1 MWKNEGWGYQSFQNF
16 DDLNARYEELC
27 RILRE
32 RMEDPGVSAGVYTQ
46 LTDIEVENNGL
57 MTYDREVCKV
67 DPKGSS
73 LALQGYSAPVKV
85 AEADLFI
92 GEGSAEI
99 KCGREDAQIRY
110 TLDGSD
116 PSKSST
122 LYQGPIKV
130 KEATTV
136 KARAFWANGFES
148 RVLEFR
154 LTPTTAAP
162 AVKLPEKA
170 EAGLLVSYFED
181 SGLSREKL
189 PDFSTLKPARV
200 AVAKEIS
207 IKPAEPRKENYALR
221 FEGYLTV
228 PATGV
233 YVFYLSA
240 DDRAKLTIDGKDVI
254 AVDYTQGTPRAAV
267 GLEAGAHAL
276 RLDHCQSVGGEGL
289 DLKYAGP
296 DIPRRD
302 IPLEALSHAPA
313 AAQ

>member
-1 MWKNEGWGYQSFQNF
+1 
-16 DDLNARYEELC
+16 
-27 RILRE
+27 
-32 RMEDPGVSAGVYTQ
+32 
-46 LTDIEVENNGL
+46 
-57 MTYDREVCKV
+57 
-67 DPKGSS
+67 
-73 LALQGYSAPVKV
+73 
-85 AEADLFI
+85 
-92 GEGSAEI
+92 
-99 KCGREDAQIRY
+99 
-110 TLDGSD
+110 
-116 PSKSST
+116 
-122 LYQGPIKV
+122 
-130 KEATTV
+130 
-136 KARAFWANGFES
+136 
-148 RVLEFR
+148 
-154 LTPTTAAP
+154 
-162 AVKLPEKA
+162 
-170 EAGLLVSYFED
+170 LVSSFED
-181 SGLSREKL
+181 NGLSREKL
-189 PDFSTLKPARV
+189 PDFSALKPARV

-296 DIPRRD
+296 DIPRRG